1 MLEIENIKINWKPLI
16 AFQKG
21 EYLRRYPFSDMERIF
36 NNLETMLEENR
47 IPSRVLVSNGRVRG
61 FAYLIYNPLFR
72 GRINGYICFP
82 DPELYSD
89 ESLSG
94 IIRWMVA
101 TGRQRKTDVVIQDI
115 SGSPAGDG
123 LIISEGFEML
133 GRTSMTIHLAA
144 AVESVTEVPDGVE
157 VMDFS
162 SFNFNEYLDA
172 QGNAYSDTDES
183 RFLIPENRSDRSELL
198 RTVIEGSFGEL
209 IYEASFLARYQGKLV
224 GAIMVCSGMN
234 RTDGTRIPL
243 IEDLFV
249 LRDFRS
255 RGIGTHLLFRSL
267 QSLKDKNYSSAEL
280 AVSLGNNAMK
290 IYEKTGFVK
299 YGEPER
305 MYMRKLT
312 E

>member
-36 NNLETMLEENR
+36 NNLEAMLEENR

-61 FAYLIYNPLFR
+61 FAYLIDNPLFR
-72 GRINGYICFP
+72 RRINGYICFP
-82 DPELYSD
+82 DPGLYSD

-101 TGRQRKTDVVIQDI
+101 TGRQRKSDVVIQDI
-115 SGSPAGDG
+115 SGSHASDG
-123 LIISEGFEML
+123 LIISEDFEML
-133 GRTSMTIHLAA
+133 GRFGMKIQLASSTD
-144 AVESVTEVPDGVE
+144 SVTEVPDGVE

-172 QGNAYSDTDES
+172 QGNAYSGTDES

-198 RTVIEGSFGEL
+198 RTVIDGSFGEL

-255 RGIGTHLLFRSL
+255 RGIGTHLLSRSL
-267 QSLKDKNYSSAEL
+267 KSLKDKNYSSAEL